1 MADDRRDPSAA
12 TPRLGVWDAASIMI
26 GVIIGV
32 GIFELPGNIFKNA
45 PGPAAAIAAWAL
57 GGLLAFIGALVF
69 AELGSTYPRSGGEYV
84 YLSRAF
90 GSLVGYL
97 FAWAQLVVIR
107 PGSIAAM
114 AYVFAKYAHEIFGLS
129 DAIPSSSI
137 AIAVVVVLTLINLR
151 DVQLGKNTQN
161 FMTAAKLI
169 GMAGICVA
177 GMLSAGQP
185 ATATMSQDPSEPGGS
200 GLWFAGAMIAI
211 LWTYSGWNEAAYIA
225 SEVHNPRRNLPLA
238 LIFGTLGVTALY
250 IAVNLAYLAG
260 LGFEGAKTE
269 WAASVLCERVF
280 PGYGARAI
288 GTLILVSS
296 LGAINGMIFTTARI
310 LSEFGSDHYIFRP
323 LSRWSRSWKT
333 PLRALLAQGVVTVG
347 MVVGVAFMPGGVRGL
362 EAMIALT
369 SPIFWFFFLL
379 TGIALFVLRGR
390 DVHLPRPFRVPLYPF
405 LPLIF
410 CAWCGYMFVGSICGY
425 IFVGSTLEQRLLS
438 LIGLAIVA
446 AGLPLYFVP
455 HPVER
460 STTPEPV
467 ETAPRS

>member
-45 PGPAAAIAAWAL
+45 PGPAIAIAAWVL
-57 GGLLAFIGALVF
+57 GGALAFVGALVF

-97 FAWAQLVVIR
+97 FAWGQLVVIR

-114 AYVFAKYAHEIFGLS
+114 AFVFAKHAHKLFGFSDDLPLS
-129 DAIPSSSI
+129 GI
-137 AIAVVVVLTLINLR
+137 AVAVVVVLTLINLR

-161 FMTAAKLI
+161 FMTVAKLA
-169 GMAGICVA
+169 GMAGICLA
-177 GMLSAGQP
+177 GAFARGRP
-185 ATATMSQDPSEPGGS
+185 ATATMAADPTEPGDTE
-200 GLWFAGAMIAI
+200 LWFAGAMIAI

-225 SEVHNPRRNLPLA
+225 AEVHDPRRNLPLA
-238 LIFGTLGVTALY
+238 LIFGTLGVTAIY
-250 IAVNLAYLAG
+250 VAVNLAYLAG

-269 WAASVLCERVF
+269 WAASALCERVW

-288 GTLILVSS
+288 GTLILISA

-310 LSEFGSDHYIFRP
+310 LSEFGSDHRVFRP
-323 LSRWSRSWKT
+323 LSLWSKSWRT
-333 PLRALLAQGVVTVG
+333 PLRALLAQGVLTCGMIVSVG
-347 MVVGVAFMPGGVRGL
+347 YLPSAARGIEGL
-362 EAMIALT
+362 WAIIALT

-390 DVHLPRPFRVPLYPF
+390 DAHLPRPFRVPLYPF
-405 LPLIF
+405 LPLLF
-410 CAWCGYMFVGSICGY
+410 CAWCGYMFVGSI
-425 IFVGSTLEQRLLS
+425 IEQKLLS
-438 LIGLAIVA
+438 LIGLAITV
-446 AGLPLYFVP
+446 AGLPLYFVARGKP
-455 HPVER
+455 SVIQPL
-460 STTPEPV
+460 EPV
-467 ETAPRS
+467 KTASPT